1 MTKRNIFI
9 EEIKS
14 TPIEKQK
21 IEVVERKGVGH
32 PDSLADGIADSVSR
46 ALCQNYSDTFGTSM
60 HHNTDQVEI
69 VGGSANVEFG
79 GGEVTKPIYIL
90 LSGRATTTVE
100 DREIPVHDIAIKAAK
115 EYLARTVRNLDVEN
129 HIVLESKIAQ
139 GSVDLVD
146 VFDREKVEVPSA
158 NDTSFGVGFAP
169 FSEVEGL
176 CLDIERTM
184 NADKF
189 KEKFPGSG
197 EDIKVMGMRDGD
209 QMTFTIADAMVAKY
223 VPDMDHY
230 ISIKEDMTSA
240 VADLAVKMTE
250 RDVEVIINTA
260 DDYERGSV
268 YLTVTGTSAEMGDDG
283 SVGRGNRVNGLI
295 TPNRYMSMEAAAG
308 KNPVNH
314 VGKMYN
320 LVSTRMAGDITK
332 EVEGIK
338 EVNIRIL
345 SQIGRPI
352 DQPKAC
358 SVQLI
363 LENGASFDEIKP
375 KVEAIADT
383 HLDEIKVITD
393 LVIKGEICT
402 F

>member
-1 MTKRNIFI
+1 MAKRNIFI

-14 TPIEKQK
+14 TPIEEQK

-46 ALCQNYSDTFGTSM
+46 ALCQNYSDTFGMSM

-69 VGGSANVEFG
+69 VGGQARVEFG

-90 LSGRATTTVE
+90 LSGRATTTVDGKE
-100 DREIPVHDIAIKAAK
+100 VPVHELAINACK
-115 EYLARTVRNLDVEN
+115 EYLQKTVRNLDVEN
-129 HIVLESKIAQ
+129 HIEVESKISQ
-139 GSVDLVD
+139 GSVDLRD
-146 VFDREKVEVPSA
+146 VFDRKVEVPSA

-169 FSEVEGL
+169 FSDVEGL

-189 KEKFPGSG
+189 KAKFPGSG
-197 EDIKVMGMRDGD
+197 EDIKVMGLRDGD
-209 QMTFTIADAMVAKY
+209 LITFTIANGMVSKY
-223 VPDMDHY
+223 IPDMDHY
-230 ISIKEDMTSA
+230 ISLKEDMTSA
-240 VADLAVKMTE
+240 VKDLAVKMTE
-250 RDVEVIINTA
+250 RDVEVFINTA
-260 DDYERGSV
+260 DDYERGTIF
-268 YLTVTGTSAEMGDDG
+268 LTVTGTSAEMGDDG

-332 EVEGIK
+332 DVAGIK

-358 SVQLI
+358 SIQLI
-363 LENGASFDEIKP
+363 LENGTSLESVND
-375 KVEAIADT
+375 KVEKIADN
-383 HLDEIKVITD
+383 HLAEIRVITD

>member
-1 MTKRNIFI
+1 M
-9 EEIKS
+9 
-14 TPIEKQK
+14 
-21 IEVVERKGVGH
+21 
-32 PDSLADGIADSVSR
+32 
-46 ALCQNYSDTFGTSM
+46 SM

-69 VGGSANVEFG
+69 VGGQATVEFG

-90 LSGRATTTVE
+90 LSGRATTAVDDKE
-100 DREIPVHDIAIKAAK
+100 VPVHDLAINACK
-115 EYLARTVRNLDVEN
+115 EYLSKTVRNLDVEN
-129 HIVLESKIAQ
+129 HIEVESKISQ
-139 GSVDLVD
+139 GSVDLRD
-146 VFDREKVEVPSA
+146 VFNRKTEVPSA

-169 FSEVEGL
+169 FSDVEGL

-184 NADKF
+184 NSDKF
-189 KEKFPGSG
+189 KAKFPGSG
-197 EDIKVMGMRDGD
+197 EDIKVMGLRDED
-209 QMTFTIADAMVAKY
+209 LITFTIASGMVSKY
-223 VPDMDHY
+223 IPDMDHY
-230 ISIKEDMTSA
+230 ISLKEDMTSA
-240 VADLAVKMTE
+240 VKDLAVKMTE
-250 RDVEVIINTA
+250 RDVEVFLNTA
-260 DDYERGSV
+260 DDYERGSIF
-268 YLTVTGTSAEMGDDG
+268 LTVTGTSAEMGDDG

-320 LVSTRMAGDITK
+320 LVSTRMAADLTK
-332 EVEGIK
+332 DVAGIK

-358 SVQLI
+358 SIQLI
-363 LENGASFDEIKP
+363 LENGTSLESINDR
-375 KVEAIADT
+375 VEKIADA
-383 HLDEIKVITD
+383 HLAEIRVITD

>member
-1 MTKRNIFI
+1 MAKRNIFI
-9 EEIKS
+9 EKITS
-14 TPIEKQK
+14 TPVEEQK

-46 ALCQNYSDTFGTSM
+46 ALCQNYSDTFGMSM

-69 VGGSANVEFG
+69 VGGQATVEFG
-79 GGEVTKPIYIL
+79 GGEVTEPIYIL
-90 LSGRATTTVE
+90 LSGRATTVA
-100 DREIPVHDIAIKAAK
+100 DGKVIPVHKIAAEAAK
-115 EYLARTVRNLDVEN
+115 EYLSKTVRNLDVEN
-129 HIVLESKIAQ
+129 HVVIDSKISQ
-139 GSVDLVD
+139 GSVDLRD
-146 VFDREKVEVPSA
+146 VFNRKGEVPSA

-169 FSEVEGL
+169 FSDVEGL

-184 NADKF
+184 NSDKF

-197 EDIKVMGMRDGD
+197 EDIKVMGLREDD
-209 QMTFTIADAMVAKY
+209 KITFTIANAMVSKY
-223 VPDMDHY
+223 IPDLDHY
-230 ISIKEDMTSA
+230 MSMKEDMTSA
-240 VADLAVKMTE
+240 IKDLAVKMTD
-250 RDVEVIINTA
+250 RGVEVYINAA
-260 DDYERGSV
+260 DDYDRELV

-320 LVSTRMAGDITK
+320 LVSMRMAEDITK
-332 EVEGIK
+332 DVAGIK

-352 DQPKAC
+352 DQPRAA
-358 SVQLI
+358 SIQLI
-363 LENGASFDEIKP
+363 LEDGTSLDSIKP
-375 KVEAIADT
+375 KVEEIADK

>member
-1 MTKRNIFI
+1 MAKRNIFI
-9 EEIKS
+9 EEIIS
-14 TPIEKQK
+14 TPIEEQR
-21 IEVVERKGVGH
+21 IEVVERKGLGH
-32 PDSLADGIADSVSR
+32 PDSLADGIADSISR
-46 ALCQNYSDTFGTSM
+46 ALCQNYSDTFGMSM

-69 VGGSANVEFG
+69 VGGQANVEFG
-79 GGEVTKPIYIL
+79 GGEVTQPIYIL
-90 LSGRATTTVE
+90 LSGRATTVV
-100 DREIPVHDIAIKAAK
+100 DDKVIPVHELAIDAAK
-115 EYLARTVRNLDVEN
+115 EYLKRTVRNLDVEN
-129 HIVLESKIAQ
+129 HVIFESKIAQ
-139 GSVDLVD
+139 GSVDLRD
-146 VFDREKVEVPSA
+146 VFNRKGEVPSA

-169 FSEVEGL
+169 FSDVEGL

-184 NADKF
+184 NSDKF

-197 EDIKVMGMRDGD
+197 EDIKVMGLREDD
-209 QMTFTIADAMVAKY
+209 KITFTIASAMVSKY
-223 VPDMDHY
+223 VPDLDHY
-230 ISIKEDMTSA
+230 ISLKEDMTSA
-240 VADLAVKMTE
+240 VKDLAVKMTE
-250 RDVEVIINTA
+250 REVEVIINAA
-260 DDYERGSV
+260 DDHDRNLI

-332 EVEGIK
+332 EVAGIK

-352 DQPKAC
+352 DQPKAA
-358 SVQLI
+358 SIQLI
-363 LENGASFDEIKP
+363 LENGTDLGSVKPEVEEIANK
-375 KVEAIADT
+375 
-383 HLDEIKVITD
+383 HLEEIKVITD

>member
-1 MTKRNIFI
+1 M
-9 EEIKS
+9 
-14 TPIEKQK
+14 
-21 IEVVERKGVGH
+21 
-32 PDSLADGIADSVSR
+32 
-46 ALCQNYSDTFGTSM
+46 
-60 HHNTDQVEI
+60 
-69 VGGSANVEFG
+69 
-79 GGEVTKPIYIL
+79 
-90 LSGRATTTVE
+90 
-100 DREIPVHDIAIKAAK
+100 
-115 EYLARTVRNLDVEN
+115 
-129 HIVLESKIAQ
+129 
-139 GSVDLVD
+139 
-146 VFDREKVEVPSA
+146 EVPSA

-169 FSEVEGL
+169 FSDVEGL

-184 NADKF
+184 NSDKF

-197 EDIKVMGMRDGD
+197 EVIKVMGLRENDKI
-209 QMTFTIADAMVAKY
+209 TFTIASAMVSKY
-223 VPDMDHY
+223 IPDMDHY
-230 ISIKEDMTSA
+230 ISLKEDMTSA
-240 VADLAVKMTE
+240 VKDLAVKMTD
-250 RDVEVIINTA
+250 RDVEVLINTA

-332 EVEGIK
+332 EVDGIK

-352 DQPKAC
+352 DQPRAA
-358 SVQLI
+358 SIQLI
-363 LENGASFDEIKP
+363 LENGVDLNSVKP
-375 KVEAIADT
+375 KVEEIADR
-383 HLDEIKVITD
+383 HLDEIKIITD

>member
-9 EEIKS
+9 EKIKN
-14 TPIEKQK
+14 TPIEEQK

-46 ALCQNYSDTFGTSM
+46 ALCQTYSDTFGMSM

-69 VGGSANVEFG
+69 VGGQATVEFG
-79 GGEVTKPIYIL
+79 GGEVTEPIYIL
-90 LSGRATTTVE
+90 LSGRATTAV
-100 DREIPVHDIAIKAAK
+100 DDKVIPVHKLAIDAAK
-115 EYLARTVRNLDVEN
+115 EYLSKTVRNLDVEK
-129 HIVLESKIAQ
+129 HIVIDSKISQ
-139 GSVDLVD
+139 GSVDLRD
-146 VFDREKVEVPSA
+146 VFNRKAEVPSA

-169 FSEVEGL
+169 FSDVEGL

-184 NADKF
+184 NSDKF

-197 EDIKVMGMRDGD
+197 EDIKVMGLREDD
-209 QMTFTIADAMVAKY
+209 KITLTLASAMVSKY
-223 VPDMDHY
+223 IPDLDHY
-230 ISIKEDMTSA
+230 ISLKEDMTSA
-240 VADLAVKMTE
+240 VRDLAVKMTE
-250 RDVEVIINTA
+250 RDVEVIINAA
-260 DDYERGSV
+260 DDYDRNLV
-268 YLTVTGTSAEMGDDG
+268 YLTVTGTSVEMGDDG

-320 LVSTRMAGDITK
+320 LVSTRMAGDIAK
-332 EVEGIK
+332 EVSGIR
-338 EVNIRIL
+338 EVNIMIL

-358 SVQLI
+358 GIQLI
-363 LENGASFDEIKP
+363 LENGTGLESVKS
-375 KVEAIADT
+375 KVGEIADR
-383 HLDEIKVITD
+383 HLENIKLITD

>member
-14 TPIEKQK
+14 TPIEEQK

-46 ALCQNYSDTFGTSM
+46 ALCQTYSDTFGMSM

-69 VGGSANVEFG
+69 VGGQATVEFG
-79 GGEVTKPIYIL
+79 GGEVTEPIYIL
-90 LSGRATTTVE
+90 LSGRATTMADGKV
-100 DREIPVHDIAIKAAK
+100 IPVHKIATEAAK
-115 EYLARTVRNLDVEN
+115 EYLKKTVRNLDVEN
-129 HIVLESKIAQ
+129 HITIDSKISQ
-139 GSVDLVD
+139 GSVDLRD
-146 VFDREKVEVPSA
+146 VFNRKGEVPSA

-169 FSEVEGL
+169 FSDVEGM

-184 NADKF
+184 NSDKF

-197 EDIKVMGMRDGD
+197 EDIKVMGLREDD
-209 QMTFTIADAMVAKY
+209 KITLTLASAMVSKY
-223 VPDMDHY
+223 IPDLDHY
-230 ISIKEDMTSA
+230 ISLKEDMTSA
-240 VADLAVKMTE
+240 IRDLAVKMTE
-250 RDVEVIINTA
+250 RDVEVIINAA
-260 DDYERGSV
+260 DDYDRSLV

-320 LVSTRMAGDITK
+320 LVSTRMAGDIAK
-332 EVEGIK
+332 EVSGIK

-352 DQPKAC
+352 DQPKAA
-358 SVQLI
+358 SIQLI
-363 LENGASFDEIKP
+363 LENGTSLESVNDKVEKIADEHLAEIK
-375 KVEAIADT
+375 I
-383 HLDEIKVITD
+383 ITD